1 MDNVI
6 DLLEQKRG
14 KEGNRNYIASSK
26 LIVIKSLR
34 NSSFIGELQSSNN
47 KIKRCSTSL
56 GVRQSK
62 LK

>member
-26 LIVIKSLR
+26 LIVIKKVYETVHSQEKYKVLITR
-34 NSSFIGELQSSNN
+34 
-47 KIKRCSTSL
+47 
-56 GVRQSK
+56 
-62 LK
+62 

>member
-14 KEGNRNYIASSK
+14 KEGNRNYTASSK
-26 LIVIKSLR
+26 LIVMKSLR